1 MKCPRCQRESRDD
14 AVFCPG
20 CGAPLALR
28 AEPAPSP
35 LDASVSLD
43 RRAGDRALTLELGD
57 AERSASW
64 DLGPPPAAPAAAGPS
79 SGAAAPDDDLE
90 DFQFGPLPEL
100 AGDLEPGAAPGALAD
115 AEAEP
120 AGTEAPG
127 SPFGSLHRAL
137 GLAADPVRPH
147 DLGLGQ
153 DGEADA
159 SFDPGALDRDLDLGD
174 PPGASAPPA
183 TFAAADRDLA
193 LAQPARAPGGARRP
207 DLVLD
212 LGREALA
219 GPVGAVALASGSEL
233 DLALPAM
240 ARPDE
245 LRLPLPRVASRRR
258 GARAG
263 RRAASWAIDAA
274 PFVALWVAAL
284 AAVYARVPVS
294 PGTHAS
300 AWELVL
306 RDGGAIAR
314 PLLLC
319 VAILAL
325 VYQTLAHALAG
336 ATLGKWLFGLRLVG
350 PDGARPSVGRSA
362 ARAALSAASVLV
374 LGLGLLP
381 ALFTRSGRALHDISS
396 GTRVVEAP

>member
-1 MKCPRCQRESRDD
+1 MRCPRCQRASRDD

-28 AEPAPSP
+28 AEPAPRP

-43 RRAGDRALTLELGD
+43 RRAGERALALDPSG
-57 AERSASW
+57 AEQSASW
-64 DLGPPPAAPAAAGPS
+64 NLGAPHGASTEAGPS
-79 SGAAAPDDDLE
+79 LGAAAPEDDPD

-100 AGDLEPGAAPGALAD
+100 AADLEPEPEPGTAGSFGRADVEAAGAAAASSGPLHRALD
-115 AEAEP
+115 
-120 AGTEAPG
+120 
-127 SPFGSLHRAL
+127 LDRAL
-137 GLAADPVRPH
+137 GLAADPVHPH

-153 DGEADA
+153 DGEAD
-159 SFDPGALDRDLDLGD
+159 GQLDRDLDLGG
-174 PPGASAPPA
+174 PPGSATPPRP
-183 TFAAADRDLA
+183 FAAAARDLA
-193 LAQPARAPGGARRP
+193 LEHPRPPRAPVVDHRL
-207 DLVLD
+207 DLALD
-212 LGREALA
+212 LGRAAIAGAALA
-219 GPVGAVALASGSEL
+219 PASEL
-233 DLALPAM
+233 DLALPSV

-245 LRLPLPRVASRRR
+245 RHLPLPRAAARRR

-274 PFVALWVAAL
+274 PFVVLWAAAL

-294 PGTHAS
+294 PGAHAS
-300 AWELVL
+300 TWELVL

-314 PLLLC
+314 PLLVC
-319 VAILAL
+319 AAVLAL

-336 ATLGKWLFGLRLVG
+336 ATLGKWLLGLRLVG
-350 PDGARPSVGRSA
+350 PDGARPSIGRSA

-381 ALFTRSGRALHDISS
+381 ALFTPSGRALHDISS

>member
-1 MKCPRCQRESRDD
+1 MRCPRCQRASRDD

-28 AEPAPSP
+28 AEPAPRP

-43 RRAGDRALTLELGD
+43 RRAGDRALTLELEPRG
-57 AERSASW
+57 AEPSAAW
-64 DLGPPPAAPAAAGPS
+64 DLGPPQQGAAHRDGPTL
-79 SGAAAPDDDLE
+79 GAAAPEEDLE

-100 AGDLEPGAAPGALAD
+100 AGELDADPAPAFAEAPAPAAGPLHHALAL
-115 AEAEP
+115 
-120 AGTEAPG
+120 G
-127 SPFGSLHRAL
+127 RAL
-137 GLAADPVRPH
+137 GLAADPVQPH

-153 DGEADA
+153 DGGADDA
-159 SFDPGALDRDLDLGD
+159 AAPDEGLDRDLELGG
-174 PPGASAPPA
+174 PPGSATPPRP
-183 TFAAADRDLA
+183 FPGAARDLA
-193 LAQPARAPGGARRP
+193 LEPPRPRAPGEGHRLELA
-207 DLVLD
+207 LD
-212 LGREALA
+212 LGSEAIA
-219 GPVGAVALASGSEL
+219 APAAASAL
-233 DLALPAM
+233 DVALPAV
-240 ARPDE
+240 ARPDG
-245 LRLPLPRVASRRR
+245 LHLPLPRAAARRR

-284 AAVYARVPVS
+284 SAVYARVPVS
-294 PGTHAS
+294 PGTSAS
-300 AWELVL
+300 TWELVL

-314 PLLLC
+314 PLLVCAAL
-319 VAILAL
+319 LAL

-336 ATLGKWLFGLRLVG
+336 ATLGKWLLGLRLVG
-350 PDGARPSVGRSA
+350 PDGARPSFGRSA
-362 ARAALSAASVLV
+362 ARAGLSAASVLV